1 MEQQKYSGIEWV
13 GMIPQR
19 WKVAPIGAYFYEV
32 LNKNYDGAVK
42 KALKFTY
49 GNIVEKN
56 NFDADS
62 DEYVSSTIRKYTVV
76 EPGTIMLNGLNLN
89 FDFVT
94 QRIGLVNTKGVIT
107 SSYVAFKSINEEYYN
122 SKYANYL
129 FKSYDFCK
137 AFHNMGGGVRK
148 ILNFGELRKQYC
160 VIPPINEQKAIVDFL
175 DNKCS
180 EIDSLVADI
189 KKEISILEDYKKAV
203 IDEAVTKGIVPKVKM
218 KKSGILWNEFYPS
231 NWSIKKLKYITINS
245 RKGKGITKEQVV
257 NDGELPCVRYGEIY
271 SKYDSVITKCLS
283 NTKKS
288 FLSSIQYAKKG
299 DILFA
304 ATGELIE
311 EIGKNV
317 LFDVEQ
323 ECAIGGDI
331 IIVTQNQNPSFINY
345 ALNSSYCQG
354 QKSIG
359 KAKLKVVHIS
369 ASDILNIVLFLPPIS
384 EQNRIVSYLD
394 DRCLQIKKVMT
405 EKQSQLEL
413 LAEYKKS
420 LIYEYVTGKKEV
432 I

>member
-180 EIDSLVADI
+180 EIDSLAADI
-189 KKEISILEDYKKAV
+189 KKEISILEEYKKTV
-203 IDEAVTKGIVPKVKM
+203 ITEAVTKGITHCVEMKNSPCSWIGAVPSHWVI
-218 KKSGILWNEFYPS
+218 S
-231 NWSIKKLKYITINS
+231 KLKYKLRRNDVKNRGNCTVLSLYREYGVIPKDS
-245 RKGKGITKEQVV
+245 RDDNHNVTSE
-257 NDGELPCVRYGEIY
+257 DT
-271 SKYDSVITKCLS
+271 SKYKFVRVGDFVINKMKAWQGSVAVSSYEGIVSPAYYVYNFTDNSYNKKYFHYLIRSCYKDEFRRLSGGIREGQWDLPSTALDNVTVLCPPIEEQNKIAEYLDKKTSVIEKT
-283 NTKKS
+283 
-288 FLSSIQYAKKG
+288 
-299 DILFA
+299 
-304 ATGELIE
+304 
-311 EIGKNV
+311 
-317 LFDVEQ
+317 
-323 ECAIGGDI
+323 
-331 IIVTQNQNPSFINY
+331 
-345 ALNSSYCQG
+345 
-354 QKSIG
+354 
-359 KAKLKVVHIS
+359 IS
-369 ASDILNIVLFLPPIS
+369 
-384 EQNRIVSYLD
+384 
-394 DRCLQIKKVMT
+394 
-405 EKQSQLEL
+405 EKQSQLEI

-420 LIYEYVTGKKEV
+420 IIYEYVTGKKEV

>member
-180 EIDSLVADI
+180 EIDSLAADI
-189 KKEISILEDYKKAV
+189 KKEISILEEYKKTV
-203 IDEAVTKGIVPKVKM
+203 ITEAVTKGITHCVEMKNSPCSWIGAVPSHWVI
-218 KKSGILWNEFYPS
+218 S
-231 NWSIKKLKYITINS
+231 KLKYKLRRNDVKNRGNCTVLSLYREYGVIPKDSRDDNHNVTSEDTSKYKFVRVGDFVINKMKAWQGS
-245 RKGKGITKEQVV
+245 VAVSSYEGIVSPAYYVYNFTDNSYNKKYFHYLIRSCYKDEFRRLSGGIREGQW
-257 NDGELPCVRYGEIY
+257 ELPSTALDNVTVLCPPIEEQNKIAEYLD
-271 SKYDSVITKCLS
+271 KKTSVIEKT
-283 NTKKS
+283 
-288 FLSSIQYAKKG
+288 
-299 DILFA
+299 
-304 ATGELIE
+304 
-311 EIGKNV
+311 
-317 LFDVEQ
+317 
-323 ECAIGGDI
+323 
-331 IIVTQNQNPSFINY
+331 
-345 ALNSSYCQG
+345 
-354 QKSIG
+354 
-359 KAKLKVVHIS
+359 IS
-369 ASDILNIVLFLPPIS
+369 
-384 EQNRIVSYLD
+384 
-394 DRCLQIKKVMT
+394 
-405 EKQSQLEL
+405 EKQSQLEI

-420 LIYEYVTGKKEV
+420 IIYEYVTGKKEV

>member
-180 EIDSLVADI
+180 EIDSLAADI
-189 KKEISILEDYKKAV
+189 KKEISILEEYRKSVITESVTNGINPNEEMQYCGLDY
-203 IDEAVTKGIVPKVKM
+203 IGR
-218 KKSGILWNEFYPS
+218 YPS
-231 NWSIKKLKYITINS
+231 AWKLIKLKYAFNERNERSLTGSEMLLSVSQHKGVVPSSEIKMKTMQANS
-245 RKGKGITKEQVV
+245 LIGYKKVKKDDLVFNKLNPALARFGTSEYDGITSPEFAVYIIDHQIFYTKFLEYILRT
-257 NDGELPCVRYGEIY
+257 DKY
-271 SKYDSVITKCLS
+271 SKEYARVTIGVGDGYTRLYTNQLGNIYVVAPPLREQ
-283 NTKKS
+283 KKILLKIKEKIGS
-288 FLSSIQYAKKG
+288 SSIVM
-299 DILFA
+299 
-304 ATGELIE
+304 
-311 EIGKNV
+311 GKN
-317 LFDVEQ
+317 
-323 ECAIGGDI
+323 
-331 IIVTQNQNPSFINY
+331 
-345 ALNSSYCQG
+345 
-354 QKSIG
+354 
-359 KAKLKVVHIS
+359 
-369 ASDILNIVLFLPPIS
+369 
-384 EQNRIVSYLD
+384 
-394 DRCLQIKKVMT
+394 
-405 EKQSQLEL
+405 
-413 LAEYKKS
+413 
-420 LIYEYVTGKKEV
+420 
-432 I
+432 